1 MASIA
6 PERNPSLYLLS
17 DHLQAALTRGGELLA
32 EELALGSPDAA
43 GLRPW
48 LRQTRELVGFVAS
61 VRTLEYAMTARLLQ
75 ARKRAEDLKR
85 SDSRLKPLIAL
96 FVAGMAPLADAAAD
110 LGDSKARDFD
120 GADATLA
127 FLRSRGLLAPDAA
140 GLELVAQLGVD
151 EDYLVVGRVR
161 LGTLLDLVATF
172 FDALDR
178 LYDLAGNPA
187 EGNEVAAAR
196 APRMMGGAPAESA
209 AGKDINRTLRA

>member
-17 DHLQAALTRGGELLA
+17 DHLQAALARGEELLA
-32 EELALGSPDAA
+32 EELALGAPDAA

-48 LRQTRELVGFVAS
+48 LRQTRELAGFVAS

-85 SDSRLKPLIAL
+85 SDSRLKPLIVL
-96 FVAGMAPLADAAAD
+96 FVAGMAPLADAAAE

-127 FLRSRGLLAPDAA
+127 FLRSRGLIAPDAA

-151 EDYLVVGRVR
+151 EDYLVAGRIR

-187 EGNEVAAAR
+187 EGDEAAAAR
-196 APRMMGGAPAESA
+196 APRMMGGAPAEPA
-209 AGKDINRTLRA
+209 AGNDTNRTLRA